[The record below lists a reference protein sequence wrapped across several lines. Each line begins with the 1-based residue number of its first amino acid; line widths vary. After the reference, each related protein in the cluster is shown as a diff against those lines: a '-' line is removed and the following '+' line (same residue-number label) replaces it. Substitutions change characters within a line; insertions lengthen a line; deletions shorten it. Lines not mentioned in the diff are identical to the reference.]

1 MQFFLIHSLL
11 NHYTPPLPGSS
22 ARVAVVAGRESVTAT
37 TDMTAGAARSSSVV
51 VVVVRR
57 RGPGGVRCRNRMVL
71 PSCGRRSYVP
81 VDCRNWSIV
90 TPPTVGRLSAHWTS
104 VSIPVSSDYIVRE
117 TNNNYVIGWWC
128 DLIAPQNEPTKHH
141 LCCYD
146 FCSTSSPLWG
156 ADWPGKTQHN
166 RTCREPTFASR
177 HSSDYKSECP
187 KGKPPRHA

>member
-90 TPPTVGRLSAHWTS
+90 TPPTVGRLSAH
-104 VSIPVSSDYIVRE
+104 
-117 TNNNYVIGWWC
+117 
-128 DLIAPQNEPTKHH
+128 
-141 LCCYD
+141 
-146 FCSTSSPLWG
+146 
-156 ADWPGKTQHN
+156 
-166 RTCREPTFASR
+166 
-177 HSSDYKSECP
+177 
-187 KGKPPRHA
+187 